1 MRYDDFE
8 SKKEYLIHVKTVFY
22 KNGMKCMVLSAV
34 VLVLLFAIGAD
45 TVKMVSGIPENIF
58 WILQKLIT
66 GSFVLGAVGYLFSFF
81 IKVDS
86 EA

>member
-1 MRYDDFE
+1 MRYEDFE

-22 KNGMKCMVLSAV
+22 KNGMKCMVLSVA

-45 TVKMVSGIPENIF
+45 TVKYVSGIPENIF
-58 WILQKLIT
+58 WILQKIIT
-66 GSFVLGAVGYLFSFF
+66 GYFVLGAVGYLSSFF
-81 IKVDS
+81 IKVDL